1 MICLSF
7 ININLNM
14 RINFMEKFITVYIV
28 KQNDVEKVYPTK
40 AQALRVLDTLSNY
53 GHTAELE
60 QTKRKVT
67 LA

>member
-1 MICLSF
+1 
-7 ININLNM
+7 
-14 RINFMEKFITVYIV
+14 MEKFITVYIV
-28 KQNDVEKVYPTK
+28 KQNEVEQVYPTK
-40 AQALRVLDTLSNY
+40 AQAQRVVDNLATF

>member
-1 MICLSF
+1 
-7 ININLNM
+7 
-14 RINFMEKFITVYIV
+14 MEKFITVYIV
-28 KQNDVEKVYPTK
+28 KQNEVEQVYPTK
-40 AQALRVLDTLSNY
+40 AQAQRVVDTLAIY

>member
-1 MICLSF
+1 
-7 ININLNM
+7 
-14 RINFMEKFITVYIV
+14 MEKFITVYIV